1 MPDAI
6 MTLQYEGE
14 AVDAGTM
21 DVRSLAP
28 ALLAAADAVRVAH
41 QLLRVSGPAPQV
53 EVRATRPGSFVID
66 LLVAEPNLIQRAM
79 EILNSSP
86 VTAAL
91 DLSGVVGIVVGS
103 FGLVKKLRNRKITS
117 TEKIRPDLIRLIL
130 EDGTVIETP
139 PESFQLVLDADYRRA
154 VRGMVEPLTGNRGVT
169 ALTASTEDQTEAM
182 TRADVS
188 AFDVPPAIEVALL
201 DTTSEAVLRP
211 IAVSFSEGN
220 KWRFSDGDAT
230 FFAAIEDARFAHAV
244 EVGSERFAKNDLL
257 RVRLRTRQ
265 SKIQGGLRTERTI
278 VEVIDHIPGS
288 TQLNLFADIP
298 AGDDDLSYPAMPND
312 DGSPDPRLGDG
323 P

>member
-1 MPDAI
+1 
-6 MTLQYEGE
+6 MTLKYEGD

-21 DVRSLAP
+21 DVRTLAP

-41 QLLRVSGPAPQV
+41 QLLRVPGPAPQV

-66 LLVAEPNLIQRAM
+66 LLVAEPNLVQRAIS
-79 EILNSSP
+79 ILNSAA
-86 VTAAL
+86 VTAVL

-117 TEKIRPDLIRLIL
+117 TEKIVPGLIRLIL

-169 ALTASTEDQTEAM
+169 TLTASAQGQAEAV
-182 TRADVS
+182 TLADVS
-188 AFDVPPAIEVALL
+188 AFDVPPAVEQSLL
-201 DTTSEAVLRP
+201 DVTSQAVLRP
-211 IAVSFSEGN
+211 ISVSFAEGN

-230 FFAAIEDARFAHAV
+230 FFAAIEDASFAHGV
-244 EVGSERFAKNDLL
+244 EVGSERFSKNDLL

-265 SKIQGGLRTERTI
+265 SKVEGGLRTERTI
-278 VEVIDHIPGS
+278 VEVIEHIPGS
-288 TQLNLFADIP
+288 TQLDLFADTP
-298 AGDDDLSYPAMPND
+298 AGDDELPPHAT
-312 DGSPDPRLGDG
+312 LQ
-323 P
+323 